1 MSIDLKGDNGQYYSK
16 DYFSKIKKNLVNLYV
31 KFTNNF

>member
-16 DYFSKIKKNLVNLYV
+16 DYFSEIKKNILSTCL
-31 KFTNNF
+31 